1 MRGYYHH
8 RGYRGGPYYGGRRP
22 RKDGDDCTTS
32 CIVYF
37 ILGIIAMPL
46 LGLYL
51 ILKKD
56 ADDSAKTLGWVL
68 LIVGIIIYGII
79 GAHAGG

>member
-1 MRGYYHH
+1 MSGYYRH
-8 RGYRGGPYYGGRRP
+8 RGYRGGPYYGGRRS

-37 ILGIIAMPL
+37 ILGIIAMPF

-51 ILKKD
+51 IAKKD
-56 ADDSAKTLGWVL
+56 ADDGTKVLGWVL
-68 LIVGIIIYGII
+68 LIVGIIFWAVVA
-79 GAHAGG
+79 AHGRS

>member
-1 MRGYYHH
+1 MSGYYRH

-51 ILKKD
+51 MLKKD
-56 ADDSAKTLGWVL
+56 TDDGTRVLGGVL
-68 LIVGIIIYGII
+68 LIAGIIFWVVIAAQGS
-79 GAHAGG
+79 

>member
-1 MRGYYHH
+1 MSGYYRH

-37 ILGIIAMPL
+37 ILGIVAMPL

-51 ILKKD
+51 LLKKD
-56 ADDSAKTLGWVL
+56 ADDGTRAIGAVL
-68 LIVGIIIYGII
+68 LIVGIILWVVVAVQ
-79 GAHAGG
+79 GAS

>member
-1 MRGYYHH
+1 MSGYYRH
-8 RGYRGGPYYGGRRP
+8 RGYRGSPYYGGRRP

-51 ILKKD
+51 VLKKD
-56 ADDSAKTLGWVL
+56 ADDGTRVLGGVL
-68 LIVGIIIYGII
+68 LIAGIIFWVVI
-79 GAHAGG
+79 AAQGGS

>member
-1 MRGYYHH
+1 
-8 RGYRGGPYYGGRRP
+8 
-22 RKDGDDCTTS
+22 
-32 CIVYF
+32 
-37 ILGIIAMPL
+37 MPL